1 MDCDSDGSR
10 VNLEMIIWNPKTR
23 RYVRSGRSLPP
34 DSIRRFVIETVGLAR
49 TRLTTIAEAYI
60 NHRNVAQWFT
70 GTKAELRA
78 MHTAMAMIAQGGKL
92 QMEPKSWGKVGQM
105 IRTEMDYLRQFERG
119 VANGAVSDAQLL
131 ARVLGYGDA
140 GYKIYTNM
148 VKAREAEAG
157 MFARRVTS
165 GGADTCDDCFAAE
178 AEGWVPAGDVREIG
192 DSQCVSSCKCDI
204 EYAETE
210 GTTAQQA
217 RAEAA

>member
-1 MDCDSDGSR
+1 MP
-10 VNLEMIIWNPKTR
+10 IIWNPKTR

-92 QMEPKSWGKVGQM
+92 QMEAKSWGKVGQM

-119 VANGAVSDAQLL
+119 IANGAVSDAQLL
-131 ARVLGYGDA
+131 ARVIAYGEA
-140 GYKIYTNM
+140 GRKVYENM

-157 MFARRVTS
+157 MYARRVLMP
-165 GGADTCDDCFAAE
+165 GQNCEDCIEAASDE
-178 AEGWVPAGDVREIG
+178 FVPADEVLEIG
-192 DSQCVSSCKCDI
+192 ASTCGVFCNCLL
-204 EYAETE
+204 EFAETE
-210 GTTAQQA
+210 GATAQQA